1 VRGPVN
7 VVAPGPVKNAD
18 FTRELARA
26 VRRPAFLPAPAWAL
40 RFVLGKGMADEA
52 LLGST
57 RAEPRVLER
66 TGYAFRHPTLAAA
79 LQG

>member
-1 VRGPVN
+1 
-7 VVAPGPVKNAD
+7 
-18 FTRELARA
+18 
-26 VRRPAFLPAPAWAL
+26 
-40 RFVLGKGMADEA
+40 LGKGMADEA